1 MASDAKIPARCRL
14 RCQVENVVVQVV
26 FVVIYT
32 TIMRICPWEGKE
44 EKIHGGKKMAEHQLC
59 SGREG
64 RYRMSSDQHSVTS

>member
-44 EKIHGGKKMAEHQLC
+44 EKFMVVKRWLN
-59 SGREG
+59 
-64 RYRMSSDQHSVTS
+64 TSCVKGEKVGTG